1 MFILKKL
8 YSSNSKTQFCSGVL
22 HKVNIGRE
30 KCAQIPLFVIENE
43 GKNSV

>member
-8 YSSNSKTQFCSGVL
+8 YASNGRTQFCSGVL

-30 KCAQIPLFVIENE
+30 KCAQIPLYVIENE
-43 GKNSV
+43 EKTSV